1 VTETVVGGG
10 AMSDG
15 TSGAHRLAR
24 AVQRLSEQMDA
35 DVANAWGSLTGLQIG
50 TLRTI
55 ARLGEVTRTDLS
67 RELRTSRAALVPG
80 LSRLL
85 RDGLID
91 ERPSGADCLLSVTAG
106 GWGLL
111 QRSEQGRAQWIVDA
125 ASDWSAHDMHAT
137 SHAIERLL
145 ASRDG
150 DTS

>member
-55 ARLGEVTRTDLS
+55 ARLGEVTRTD
-67 RELRTSRAALVPG
+67 LVPG